1 MTPKPNS
8 PAPAATEETT
18 GGGSAVIAWLIVGL
32 PLAWGV
38 SQTFIKALAL
48 FK

>member
-1 MTPKPNS
+1 MESQSTTPPG
-8 PAPAATEETT
+8 ADATPT
-18 GGGSAVIAWLIVGL
+18 SSLQVMLAWLYVGV

-48 FK
+48 FQ

>member
-1 MTPKPNS
+1 MNPKPNS
-8 PAPAATEETT
+8 TAPVATAETS
-18 GGGSAVIAWLIVGL
+18 GGSTALAWLYVGV
-32 PLAWGV
+32 PLLWGV

>member
-1 MTPKPNS
+1 MNPKPNS
-8 PAPAATEETT
+8 TAPVTTEETT
-18 GGGSAVIAWLIVGL
+18 GGSAALAWLYVGV
-32 PLAWGV
+32 PLLWGV

>member
-1 MTPKPNS
+1 MNPQPNNATPV
-8 PAPAATEETT
+8 AAEAST
-18 GGGSAVIAWLIVGL
+18 GGSPVLAWLFVGL

>member
-1 MTPKPNS
+1 MS
-8 PAPAATEETT
+8 PQTNNEVESSSS
-18 GGGSAVIAWLIVGL
+18 GVMLVVAWLFVGA
-32 PLAWGV
+32 PLIWGV

>member
-1 MTPKPNS
+1 MNPTTNPTP
-8 PAPAATEETT
+8 PAAAAAA
-18 GGGSAVIAWLIVGL
+18 GGGSPVLAWLYVGI

>member
-1 MTPKPNS
+1 MS
-8 PAPAATEETT
+8 PQTNNEVESSSSGAML
-18 GGGSAVIAWLIVGL
+18 VVAWLFVGV
-32 PLAWGV
+32 PLIWGV